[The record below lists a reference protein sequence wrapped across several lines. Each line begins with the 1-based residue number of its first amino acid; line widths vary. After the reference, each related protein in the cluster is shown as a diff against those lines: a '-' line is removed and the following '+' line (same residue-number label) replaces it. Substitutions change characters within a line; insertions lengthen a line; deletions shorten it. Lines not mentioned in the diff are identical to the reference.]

1 MKKSAV
7 RVQRG
12 EKMVGA
18 LRKTTDAP
26 SSHDDASRRGR
37 GCASMGHQRPASGKG
52 HSGVD
57 RHVQGEDGS
66 PSTHAAERTGLRDDP
81 LAAER
86 VPGNRA
92 GGAPDDHV
100 RDYAGAVRAV
110 PATRK
115 RHPGEGQGG
124 RPKRRRAVAL
134 SRQAGR
140 EPPGDAQGED
150 THVWE
155 PKVSLCGRERSADRP
170 ANRVARPTRAANCS
184 SQGTLH
190 TKNDGGLNARCGGAD
205 GGQRRG
211 AGGGVRFRG
220 VKVMSAA
227 VKAALR
233 KLIERLP
240 ARVRPPVVAKSRSLR
255 HRMAL
260 SHIKRFSP

>member
-1 MKKSAV
+1 MS
-7 RVQRG
+7 
-12 EKMVGA
+12 GA

-86 VPGNRA
+86 VPGDRA

-115 RHPGEGQGG
+115 RHLEKAREVIPNADALWHSAIKPAGSHPATLKAKINMSGSRRCRFVDENDQPIDPPTAWRG
-124 RPKRRRAVAL
+124 RPVLPIVAVRGLYIQKTMVGLMLDVVAL
-134 SRQAGR
+134 MVGSGA
-140 EPPGDAQGED
+140 AQEAEYD
-150 THVWE
+150 F
-155 PKVSLCGRERSADRP
+155 
-170 ANRVARPTRAANCS
+170 
-184 SQGTLH
+184 
-190 TKNDGGLNARCGGAD
+190 GA
-205 GGQRRG
+205 
-211 AGGGVRFRG
+211 
-220 VKVMSAA
+220 
-227 VKAALR
+227 
-233 KLIERLP
+233 
-240 ARVRPPVVAKSRSLR
+240 
-255 HRMAL
+255 
-260 SHIKRFSP
+260 